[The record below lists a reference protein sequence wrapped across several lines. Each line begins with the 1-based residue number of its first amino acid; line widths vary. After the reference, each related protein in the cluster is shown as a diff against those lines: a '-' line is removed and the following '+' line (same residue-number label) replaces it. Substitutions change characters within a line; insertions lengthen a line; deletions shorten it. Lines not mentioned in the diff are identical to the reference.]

1 MSFSLAV
8 LLIVPVVRRLTLSV
22 APALLAPSKTAG
34 TAGTRLPYPSGPAR
48 SRLPPD
54 PQVALP
60 APQGSR
66 LPCGLPPHVARCRAV
81 RWGQGRICSALSA
94 PAPHQPPAHPCPDLP
109 PVPGKA
115 GAASGSQPSDLT
127 RR

>member
-1 MSFSLAV
+1 MV
-8 LLIVPVVRRLTLSV
+8 LLSP
-22 APALLAPSKTAG
+22 LLVLLVTAG
-34 TAGTRLPYPSGPAR
+34 TAGTLLPYPPGPAR

-66 LPCGLPPHVARCRAV
+66 LPCGLPPHVAPCRAV

-94 PAPHQPPAHPCPDLP
+94 AAPHRLPAHPWPDLA
-109 PVPGKA
+109 PVPRQA
-115 GAASGSQPSDLT
+115 GSASGSQPSDLT
-127 RR
+127 RRNPLPRS